1 MVPGFPGLIVVY
13 IIIASVLIMYF
24 GRLIATLFRDIERKK
39 NITDLLFL
47 KLLLEF
53 IYSNDL
59 MDELEKTISGIR
71 ITGEGNVLEI
81 FRKIIP
87 EAETE
92 IEAVYEPL
100 NEYNEIKNDY
110 DLLHENYS
118 WLLYFTVIYGTIEA
132 VIYILY
138 HIQIIGGYHTY
149 YFLSIFLYSV
159 YIIATVTST
168 VIVASIFW
176 LIVRTRRRMQ
186 LWDSVGVGKFTE

>member
-1 MVPGFPGLIVVY
+1 MVPRLPGLIVVY
-13 IIIASVLIMYF
+13 IIIASLLILYF
-24 GRLIATLFRDIERKK
+24 GRLIAILFRDIEKKK

-59 MDELEKTISGIR
+59 MDELEKIISGIR
-71 ITGEGNVLEI
+71 VTGDGNVLEI

-87 EAETE
+87 DAESE
-92 IEAVYEPL
+92 IQAVYEPL
-100 NEYNEIKNDY
+100 NEYNEIKNNY
-110 DLLHENYS
+110 DLLHENYG
-118 WLLYFTVIYGTIEA
+118 WLLYFTVIYGTIEV

-138 HIQIIGGYHTY
+138 HIQIIGGYHTS

-176 LIVRTRRRMQ
+176 LIIRTRRRMQ
-186 LWDSVGVGKFTE
+186 L